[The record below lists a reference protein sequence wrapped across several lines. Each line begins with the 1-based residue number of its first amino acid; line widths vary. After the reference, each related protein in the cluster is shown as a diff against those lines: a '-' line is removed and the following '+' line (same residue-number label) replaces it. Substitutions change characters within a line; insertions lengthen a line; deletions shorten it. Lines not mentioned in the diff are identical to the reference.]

1 VNRQAALRHAKQKL
15 IEANCENAKQEA
27 RWMLE
32 QLLNEDG
39 LPINCEHIPQTT
51 LQKLE
56 SMLERRQNGEPLQ
69 YILGNTAFHCLE
81 LLIGPGVL
89 IPRPETEILVEEA
102 LQLYPGR
109 GLVCDLCTGSGAI
122 ALAMA
127 KNLPHTTFIA
137 GDISASALRW
147 ARLNQKKNQ
156 IDNVTFLQSNLFQA
170 LPSTYF
176 SLLTANP
183 PYISKQEYQDLP
195 KEVLEYEPK
204 LALLSGDEGLD
215 LLQRIICEAPAHL
228 EPEAWILLEIGST
241 QGAAIYEILR
251 RSAWRDIRIRKDYS
265 GHDRIAIARNPL

>member
-1 VNRQAALRHAKQKL
+1 MNRQAARRHAKQKL
-15 IEANCENAKQEA
+15 SEANCENAKQEA

-32 QLLNEDG
+32 QLLDEDG

-56 SMLERRQNGEPLQ
+56 SMLGRRQNGEPLQ

-102 LQLYPGR
+102 LRLYPGR

-137 GDISASALRW
+137 GDISASALHW

-156 IDNVTFLQSNLFQA
+156 IDNVTFLQSDLFQA
-170 LPSTYF
+170 LPSTRF

-195 KEVLEYEPK
+195 KEVLDYEPK
-204 LALLSGDEGLD
+204 LALLSGDAGLD

-241 QGAAIYEILR
+241 QGAAIYETLR